1 MQTLP
6 ESSSLQE
13 VACKAI
19 FILIEGSD
27 EQKDIAISLGVIDL
41 IICLILVH
49 PHDVNILDEAVN
61 ILISLSIVDDC
72 LSQIVDN
79 GGLTTVIDAM
89 NTNNMSIELII
100 AGARFIRG
108 VVLEEEKYVNDVT
121 ESIPPILSCISNHSE
136 STELLV
142 LSCET
147 LKCLI
152 TRSEICKKHL
162 LASQGRSILE
172 KIVAEKKYS
181 KCTGSSS
188 ATISVHAL
196 LDELC

>member
-1 MQTLP
+1 MLP
-6 ESSSLQE
+6 ESSSLQV

-19 FILIEGSD
+19 FIIIEGSD
-27 EQKDIAISLGVIDL
+27 EQKNIAISLGVIES

-49 PHDVNILDEAVN
+49 PHDVNVLDEAVN
-61 ILISLSIVDDC
+61 ILTSLSLVDGC
-72 LSQIVDN
+72 LSQIADN
-79 GGLTTVIDAM
+79 GGLTAVIDAM
-89 NTNNMSIELII
+89 HSNNESDELII

-108 VVLEEEKYVNDVT
+108 VVLGDEKYANDVT
-121 ESIPPILSCISNHSE
+121 ESIPPILSCISKHPE

-152 TRSEICKKHL
+152 TRSETCKKHL

-172 KIVAEKKYS
+172 KIIAEKKYGNS
-181 KCTGSSS
+181 TGSSS